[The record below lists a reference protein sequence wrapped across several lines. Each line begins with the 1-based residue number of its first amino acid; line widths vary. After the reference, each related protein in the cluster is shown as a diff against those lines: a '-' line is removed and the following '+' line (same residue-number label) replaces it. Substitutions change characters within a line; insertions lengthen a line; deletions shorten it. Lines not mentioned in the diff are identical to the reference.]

1 MGIFDKKHGKKTGAT
16 SEADEN
22 AQLFYDEYFREELR
36 NHSRWYFEKIINEN
50 AALFKKDLDATI
62 SEVYSELKGQ
72 LSKQFESA
80 FEEYGKAMKD
90 AQAVALNSLTKTA
103 EELEANH
110 KQLGETVEAKI
121 AEQQQMIDEV
131 IEKNKQQLDAMK
143 GVQDQAAESLN
154 NTARALEE
162 QRVSLTETL
171 QKDAEAQKQLLVN
184 AFEENMATVVEH
196 YLVGALGDQYD
207 LKTQLP
213 AILSNLESNKQAI
226 VDDIQL

>member
-1 MGIFDKKHGKKTGAT
+1 MGLFDKKHGKKTGAT

-50 AALFKKDLDATI
+50 AALFKKDLDTTI

-72 LSKQFESA
+72 LTKQFESA
-80 FEEYGKAMKD
+80 FEEYGKSMKD
-90 AQAVALNSLTKTA
+90 AQDVALQSLNKTA

-110 KQLGETVEAKI
+110 KQLGDEVEKKI
-121 AEQQQMIDEV
+121 AEQQQLIAEV
-131 IEKNKQQLDAMK
+131 IEKNKQQLEQMQ
-143 GVQDQAAESLN
+143 GVQTQAAESLN
-154 NTARALEE
+154 NTAKALEE
-162 QRVSLTETL
+162 QRVQLAETL
-171 QKDAEAQKQLLVN
+171 QKDADAQKQLLVN
-184 AFEENMATVVEH
+184 AFEENMATVIEH

-213 AILSNLESNKQAI
+213 AILNNLESNKQTI
-226 VDDIQL
+226 VDDINL